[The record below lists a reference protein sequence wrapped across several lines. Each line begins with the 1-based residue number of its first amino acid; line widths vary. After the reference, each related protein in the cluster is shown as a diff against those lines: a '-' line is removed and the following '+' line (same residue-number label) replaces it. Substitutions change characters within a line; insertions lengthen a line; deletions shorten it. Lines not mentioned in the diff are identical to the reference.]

1 MDARTGEEGAPPV
14 GSLEATTSA
23 AGVRRAPLE
32 RVRDLEAKLAGVEPR
47 PRPEQ
52 GLRSRF
58 KGWVRLE
65 DSFNQRYNLGCR
77 LREAVHSCEE
87 ACDPANSKAAM
98 SDCKRREIVAHLV
111 HAALLFERN
120 SVELETI
127 LRELFTAE
135 RELIPF
141 ISVERGAAAIADVR
155 SEISVTVPEAH
166 RTALFAAL
174 DDAAELQKAKPGETA
189 WRDDLFAAKAQADEI
204 VIDSYRSRERMR
216 DGIVLLGVEMAVC
229 ILLILVSG
237 LLAEYGTAPAA
248 QVVAGGAAADAVAL
262 PGWFAIGLPKAV
274 TVLSGAGALWLGFL
288 FGALGACLSGLY
300 GFTVTRSAPGEYET
314 AAATAIRPLIGGA
327 SGIVAAALFG
337 SGLLAITTTPVPML
351 ILICFVFGFSERIV
365 MGTVESLGSRVTRAT
380 APPTASGPVPNASP
394 QR

>member
-1 MDARTGEEGAPPV
+1 MDALTGEEGAPPV
-14 GSLEATTSA
+14 GSLEANTSA
-23 AGVRRAPLE
+23 ASVRRAPLE
-32 RVRDLEAKLAGVEPR
+32 RVRDLEAKLAGVEAR
-47 PRPEQ
+47 RRPEQ
-52 GLRSRF
+52 GFRSQL

-65 DSFNQRYNLGCR
+65 DSFNQRYHLGCR
-77 LREAVHSCEE
+77 LREAVHCCEE
-87 ACDPANSKAAM
+87 ACNPANGNEAM
-98 SDCKRREIVAHLV
+98 SDCKRREIVAHLE
-111 HAALLFERN
+111 HATLLFERN
-120 SVELETI
+120 SVELETM

-155 SEISVTVPEAH
+155 SQISITVPEAH

-174 DDAAELQKAKPGETA
+174 DDAAQLQKAKPGETV
-189 WRDDLFAAKAQADEI
+189 WRDHLFAAKSQADEI

-237 LLAEYGTAPAA
+237 LLAEYGPAPAA
-248 QVVAGGAAADAVAL
+248 QVVANGVAPDDVV
-262 PGWFAIGLPKAV
+262 PGWFAIGRPKAV

-300 GFTVTRSAPGEYET
+300 GFTVNRSAPGEYET
-314 AAATAIRPLIGGA
+314 TAATAIRPLIGGA

-380 APPTASGPVPNASP
+380 APPTASGPVPSAST